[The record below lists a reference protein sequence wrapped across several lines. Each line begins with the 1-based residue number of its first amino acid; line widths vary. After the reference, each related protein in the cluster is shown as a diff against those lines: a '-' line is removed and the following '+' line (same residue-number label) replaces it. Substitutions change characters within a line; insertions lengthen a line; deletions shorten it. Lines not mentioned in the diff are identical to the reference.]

1 MLNWIN
7 IVWKVP
13 RLVALP
19 GLLVALLFLT
29 SCEKEVKSPSAAYEG
44 PIEIIDDVGVLYSE
58 GGVLQVSM
66 KTPRQFRYKLDDKVF
81 PDTIN
86 IFFYDPEG
94 NNVVTTLRAD
104 SGHYDS
110 PRNLYVV
117 KGNVRVVNS
126 VKQERLFT
134 SELNWSPTTKKVYTD
149 KPVRIEQLLTGDVMK
164 GIGLDAAQDFSQTS
178 IRKPTGIF
186 SIEAGTF

>member
-1 MLNWIN
+1 MIDR
-7 IVWKVP
+7 IYIGAKV
-13 RLVALP
+13 LAAVAAAL
-19 GLLVALLFLT
+19 LLV
-29 SCEKEVKSPSAAYEG
+29 SCEKEVKSTSKPYEG
-44 PIEIIDDVGVLYSE
+44 PVETIHDVGLLYSE
-58 GGVLQVSM
+58 GGVLQVEM

-94 NNVVTTLRAD
+94 NKVVTTLRAD
-104 SGHYDS
+104 SGHFDS

-117 KGNVRVVNS
+117 KGNVRVINS
-126 VKQERLFT
+126 VKQEHLFT
-134 SELNWSPTTKKVYTD
+134 TELNWSPTTRKVFTD
-149 KPVRIEQLLTGDVMK
+149 KHVRIEQRLTGDVVE
-164 GIGLDAAQDFSQTS
+164 GIGLDAEQDFSQTS